1 MSTGKRKA
9 VFDGHV
15 SLICTNTCHHLNP
28 SPCNRQN
35 GGPGMRKKRR
45 KSEKKKA
52 TLPSHTHTPAHL
64 LYFYSQQFGT
74 TYMQRAI
81 KYQTRRSSWSVAMHK
96 IPILHS
102 HNMFKPFQKEILML
116 SIHNLY
122 ILVLMK
128 TMHNC
133 CKSHSYSKSCT
144 IIVCYAQLS
153 LLRTAVLR
161 HT

>member
-1 MSTGKRKA
+1 MFKIFGNQDQSIFFQTKQIRISFSHHFIIVISTSPQHKITVSAFITAMSTGKRKA

-81 KYQTRRSSWSVAMHK
+81 KYQSRRSS
-96 IPILHS
+96 
-102 HNMFKPFQKEILML
+102 
-116 SIHNLY
+116 
-122 ILVLMK
+122 
-128 TMHNC
+128 
-133 CKSHSYSKSCT
+133 
-144 IIVCYAQLS
+144 
-153 LLRTAVLR
+153 
-161 HT
+161 